1 QPTPHLGCDPG
12 ASYCYLED
20 VEINHIPWVAS
31 VCAQQG
37 KLLPERAN
45 SFTQESCTVM
55 GGASDLNVPK
65 GIWSPAGGWY
75 SDPKYWKRN
84 TALAIGIIV
93 AIAIPVFRTSVSK
106 EQRYGEPQHDIPSQK
121 WTPKE
126 NFHVAK

>member
-1 QPTPHLGCDPG
+1 
-12 ASYCYLED
+12 
-20 VEINHIPWVAS
+20 
-31 VCAQQG
+31 
-37 KLLPERAN
+37 
-45 SFTQESCTVM
+45 M